1 VGLSRGQRGEEAAA
15 AFTGYVLTSKYVC
28 GGDGDGDGD
37 GDDDDD
43 DKY

>member
-1 VGLSRGQRGEEAAA
+1 MLSC
-15 AFTGYVLTSKYVC
+15 TVLNVFLHRV

-43 DKY
+43 E